1 MIKKNLDLII
11 VGFVA
16 LCVVMYDVT
25 IDLFFELL
33 HFCFEIMHIA
43 YEWFE
48 LGIEHSVEHLFHTTR
63 HGSQIVT
70 FYILVSIA
78 CGLLYWLWRVL
89 PKLYET
95 SKEFAVQSW
104 TSRKTELELYWLS
117 LTPVSKAKLVAT
129 ALGVAYLASF
139 FVM

>member
-16 LCVVMYDVT
+16 FCVVMYDVT

-33 HFCFEIMHIA
+33 HFGFEIMHIA

-70 FYILVSIA
+70 FYILMLIA
-78 CGLLYWLWRVL
+78 SGLLYWLWRVT
-89 PKLYET
+89 PRFYAA
-95 SKEFAVQSW
+95 SREFAVQSW

-117 LTPVSKAKLVAT
+117 LTPVSKVKLVVT
-129 ALGVAYLASF
+129 ALSVAYLASF